1 VVRLTQTFRAAL
13 VAVAVTLAVASC
25 GSSTAK
31 ETFSSTAGCAIGVS
45 LDTKTKPS
53 IDVPSCAAKPTALL
67 TKTIKSGTGTAAVN
81 GDTVVVKYIGFSWDN
96 HKEFDASWDNGL
108 GTFPVAPLGQAQVIT
123 GWNQGLV
130 GAKKG
135 ERRLLVIPPALGYG
149 ADGSAPAIAPNETLI
164 FVVDVVS
171 VSS

>member
-1 VVRLTQTFRAAL
+1 VVRLTQTLRAAL
-13 VAVAVTLAVASC
+13 VAAAVTLAVASC
-25 GSSTAK
+25 GSSTPK
-31 ETFSSTAGCAIGVS
+31 ESFSSTSGCAIGVS
-45 LDTKTKPS
+45 LNTKAKPA
-53 IDVPSCAAKPTALL
+53 INVPSCAVKPTTLQS
-67 TKTIKSGTGTAAVN
+67 KTITPGTGTAAVN
-81 GDTVVVKYIGFSWDN
+81 GDTVVVKYIGFSWDT

-108 GTFPVAPLGQAQVIT
+108 NTFPVTPLGQAQVIA

-135 ERRLLVIPPALGYG
+135 ERRLLVIPPTLGYG
-149 ADGSAPAIAPNETLI
+149 AEGSAPAITPNETLV